1 MTTFRK
7 DTRDGLYS
15 LLTGFQTANPT
26 MLAHTY
32 RRRPGSFPDAISAFV
47 GSMPETIVH
56 TGGSLS
62 QRTMSPSVTFVM
74 KMTEPASE
82 GADDMDLVVDAFIT
96 YANGLPHA
104 ISNQTVVLP
113 VGVEDTE
120 EDAEG
125 TFYPAA
131 VVAFN
136 TIALEGRT

>member
-7 DTRDGLYS
+7 DTRDGLYG

-26 MLAHTY
+26 MLIHIY
-32 RRRPGSFPDAISAFV
+32 RRRPGSFTDKTTGYV
-47 GSMPETIVH
+47 GSMPESIAH

-62 QRTMSPSVTFVM
+62 QRTMTPSIVFVM
-74 KMTEPASE
+74 RQSEPASE
-82 GADDMDLVVDAFIT
+82 TADAMDLLVDAFIT

-113 VGVEDTE
+113 VGVEDIE
-120 EDAEG
+120 VDAEG
-125 TFYPAA
+125 TPYPAA